1 MQWSCWGF
9 NAARSIL
16 KELKMQ
22 EDSTLTKMI
31 LSPALSGV
39 YISKSDLQA
48 VGASCGYSLQ
58 LQERKRMLKEL
69 FALVQGVEDF
79 VRIIDAFKSFVAYKD
94 EQYKSVASEYPA
106 TATIVDSFSANV
118 KNALNELEKAK
129 EEAALIA

>member
-1 MQWSCWGF
+1 M
-9 NAARSIL
+9 
-16 KELKMQ
+16 E

-48 VGASCGYSLQ
+48 VAASCGYSLQ

-79 VRIIDAFKSFVAYKD
+79 VRIIDAFKSFISYKE

-106 TATIVDSFSANV
+106 ASAVVDMFLANV
-118 KNALNELEKAK
+118 KNALSELEKAK

>member
-1 MQWSCWGF
+1 M
-9 NAARSIL
+9 
-16 KELKMQ
+16 E
-22 EDSTLTKMI
+22 EDSKLTKII

-48 VGASCGYSLQ
+48 VAASCGYSLQ

-79 VRIIDAFKSFVAYKD
+79 VRIIDAFKSFVSYKE

-106 TATIVDSFSANV
+106 ASAVADKFLANV
-118 KNALNELEKAK
+118 KNAFRELEKAK